1 MTVGTGKILTSVD
14 EIAERLKSVRT
25 IAVLG
30 LSPKPERD
38 SFRVAQYMKAQGYQI
53 IPVRPAQSEILG
65 ERAYASLTEI
75 PVPVDVVDIFR
86 NAKQVPGHVAEILTM
101 NRLPGLAW
109 MQLGISHEGAAKE
122 LTAAGIDVIMDRCIK
137 VDHAKY
143 VARTR
148 LV

>member
-1 MTVGTGKILTSVD
+1 MSEGKILTSVD
-14 EIAERLKSVRT
+14 EIAERLASVRT

-38 SFRVAQYMKAQGYQI
+38 SFRVAQYMKDQGYHI

-65 ERAYASLTEI
+65 ERAYASLTDI
-75 PVPVDVVDIFR
+75 PDPVDVVDIFR
-86 NAKQVPGHVAEILTM
+86 NPKQVPGHVAEILAM
-101 NRLPGLAW
+101 RHRPGLAW

-122 LTAAGIDVIMDRCIK
+122 LIAAGIDVIMDRCIK

>member
-1 MTVGTGKILTSVD
+1 MTVSEGKILTSVD
-14 EIAERLKSVRT
+14 EIAERLASVRT

-38 SFRVAQYMKAQGYQI
+38 SFRVAQYMQDQGYRI
-53 IPVRPAQSEILG
+53 IPVRPAQAEILG
-65 ERAYASLTEI
+65 ETAYASLTEI
-75 PVPVDVVDIFR
+75 PDPVDVVDIFR
-86 NAKQVPGHVAEILTM
+86 NPKQVPGHVAEILAM
-101 NRLPGLAW
+101 KHRPGLVW

>member
-1 MTVGTGKILTSVD
+1 MNSGNVLTSAD
-14 EIAERLKSVRT
+14 EIAERLASIRT

-38 SFRVAQYMKAQGYQI
+38 SHRVARYMQENGYRI
-53 IPVRPAQSEILG
+53 VPVRPGQAEILG
-65 ERAYASLTEI
+65 EPAYAALGDI
-75 PVPVDVVDIFR
+75 PEPVDAVDVFR
-86 NAKQVPGHVAEILTM
+86 NAKQIPGHVPEILAM
-101 NRLPGLAW
+101 NPRPGLVW
-109 MQLGISHEGAAKE
+109 MQLGIAHEGAAQE
-122 LTAAGIDVIMDRCIK
+122 LTAAGIDVVMNRCIK

>member
-1 MTVGTGKILTSVD
+1 MSEGKILTSVD
-14 EIAERLKSVRT
+14 EIAKRLAPVRT

-38 SFRVAQYMKAQGYQI
+38 SFRVAQYMKEQGYRI

-65 ERAYASLTEI
+65 ETAYASLTEI
-75 PVPVDVVDIFR
+75 PDPVDVVDIFR
-86 NAKQVPGHVAEILTM
+86 NPKQVPGHVAEILAM
-101 NRLPGLAW
+101 KHRPGLVW

-122 LTAAGIDVIMDRCIK
+122 LIGAGIDVIMDRCIK

-148 LV
+148 LL

>member
-1 MTVGTGKILTSVD
+1 MSTGKILTSVD
-14 EIAERLKSVRT
+14 EIAERLASVRT

-38 SFRVAQYMKAQGYQI
+38 SFRVARYMKDQGYRI
-53 IPVRPAQSEILG
+53 VPVRPAQSEILG
-65 ERAYASLTEI
+65 ERVYASLTEI
-75 PVPVDVVDIFR
+75 PDAVDVVDIFR
-86 NAKQVPGHVAEILTM
+86 NAKQVPGHVAEILAM
-101 NRLPGLAW
+101 KHRPGLAW
-109 MQLGISHEGAAKE
+109 MQLGISHEGAARE
-122 LTAAGIDVIMDRCIK
+122 LTEAGIDVVMNRCIK

>member
-1 MTVGTGKILTSVD
+1 MTTGKLVTSVEEIADRLTSVQ
-14 EIAERLKSVRT
+14 T

-38 SFRVAQYMKAQGYQI
+38 SYRVAHYMKRNGYRI

-65 ERAYASLTEI
+65 ETAHASLADI
-75 PVPVDVVDIFR
+75 PDAVDVVDVFR
-86 NAKQVPGHVAEILTM
+86 NAKQVPGHVAEILAM
-101 NRLPGLAW
+101 KHRPAMVW
-109 MQLGISHEGAAKE
+109 MQLGVIHEGAAEE
-122 LTAAGIDVIMDRCIK
+122 LTAAGIDVVMNRCIK
-137 VDHAKY
+137 VDHETH

>member
-1 MTVGTGKILTSVD
+1 MSEGRILTSVD
-14 EIAERLKSVRT
+14 EIAERLAFVRT

-38 SFRVAQYMKAQGYQI
+38 SFRVAQYMQDQGYRI
-53 IPVRPAQSEILG
+53 IPVRPAQAEILG
-65 ERAYASLTEI
+65 ERAYASLTDI
-75 PVPVDVVDIFR
+75 PDPVDVVDIFR
-86 NAKQVPGHVAEILTM
+86 NPKQVPGHVAEILAM
-101 NRLPGLAW
+101 KHRPGLVW

-122 LTAAGIDVIMDRCIK
+122 LTAAGIDVVMDRCIK